1 MNKSDYNLRGCPWMI
16 LTVLFV
22 WLLPQRAAATAY
34 LEDADNY
41 TVMLGGSN
49 IVRFSAPVYDKK
61 GLDQWITDGN
71 LKVTVDGTTNT
82 VFHWEVAETDIS
94 DNQRETIT
102 HHQWYT
108 LDGRLL
114 NGKPTAKGVYIV
126 NGKAVV
132 IK

>member
-1 MNKSDYNLRGCPWMI
+1 MI

-41 TVMLGGSN
+41 TVMLG
-49 IVRFSAPVYDKK
+49 
-61 GLDQWITDGN
+61 
-71 LKVTVDGTTNT
+71 GTTNT

>member
-1 MNKSDYNLRGCPWMI
+1 MI

-71 LKVTVDGTTNT
+71 LKVT
-82 VFHWEVAETDIS
+82 
-94 DNQRETIT
+94 
-102 HHQWYT
+102 